1 MSWHSDKIKE
11 NETKLAA
18 ALEVGEDELAK
29 TFQAA
34 IDDYKQMQKQ
44 VN

>member
-1 MSWHSDKIKE
+1 MKHYAKQIKE

-18 ALEVGEDELAK
+18 AMEVGEDEQAK

-44 VN
+44 VG